1 MTHSVRTRRKKERAR
16 KELNKRVTDLQ
27 VLVKKVDTEVIK
39 LSHVSLGELRKA
51 WRQSPTDLP
60 KELVEK
66 VAGFQR
72 IKVPKGGKG
81 LIIQGSDG
89 GLLVYSSHIDDK
101 EMIDRYHDVTGR
113 ILTDRLYDSIQ
124 ELPKPENYIYR
135 GRGRSEYL
143 VWHFC
148 VWAKYSLLPFLSR
161 EYRAHIKEAERF
173 FEINKGLFRKMSGIL
188 GQGAPGVF
196 KDFLNYPL
204 PNRLKRLCDA
214 WLGCV
219 VNNGGNSP
227 NHTNIHRDA
236 SEALYG
242 YSGMVSCGDF
252 ERGGLILYELEI
264 IVEVEPG
271 DCVIF
276 QDAIIHHS
284 NEEAVGN
291 RCSVVAF
298 SQENVYSY
306 WNRKYNM
313 ELRRKG
319 RGNKG
324 ER

>member
-135 GRGRSEYL
+135 GRERSEYL

-264 IVEVEPG
+264 ILEVEAG
-271 DCVIF
+271 DFVIF

-284 NEEAVGN
+284 NDKAV
-291 RCSVVAF
+291 
-298 SQENVYSY
+298 
-306 WNRKYNM
+306 
-313 ELRRKG
+313 
-319 RGNKG
+319 
-324 ER
+324 